1 MHRWSRAPAPVE
13 GVGTCS
19 IRLATRGDAD
29 AINTIQNH
37 YVVRSTATFLTD
49 PLTLEQRLA
58 WLENRSPAH
67 PVIVAQSESTVAG
80 WGSLE
85 VFRSRPAYRH
95 TAEFSIYV
103 HHERHRQG
111 IGRALLADLIAR
123 ARALGHHT
131 LVGGC
136 CSESTAVIAL
146 LEASG
151 FTRVAHFREVGR
163 KFDRWLDVVFLQ
175 RLL

>member
-1 MHRWSRAPAPVE
+1 MPA
-13 GVGTCS
+13 TSACS
-19 IRLATRGDAD
+19 IRAATPDDAES
-29 AINTIQNH
+29 INDIQNH
-37 YVVRSTATFLTD
+37 YVVHSTATFITE

-58 WLENRSPAH
+58 WLDGRSQAH
-67 PVIVAQSESTVAG
+67 PVVVAQVDGSVAG

-85 VFRSRPAYRH
+85 VFRARPAYRH
-95 TAEFSIYV
+95 TAEFSLYV
-103 HHERHRQG
+103 HHDWHRRG

-136 CSESTAVIAL
+136 CSESTAVLAL
-146 LEASG
+146 LDASG
-151 FTRVAHFREVGR
+151 FSRVAHFREVGR

-175 RLL
+175 RIL

>member
-1 MHRWSRAPAPVE
+1 MS
-13 GVGTCS
+13 GCS
-19 IRLATRGDAD
+19 IRLATRAD
-29 AINTIQNH
+29 AEDINVIQNH
-37 YVVRSTATFLTD
+37 YVVHSTATFLTD

-58 WLENRSPAH
+58 WLENRSQVH
-67 PVIVAQSESTVAG
+67 PVVVAQADGSVVG

-85 VFRSRPAYRH
+85 VFRGRPAYRH

-103 HHERHRQG
+103 HHEWHRRG
-111 IGRALLADLIAR
+111 IGRAILADLLTR

-136 CSESTAVIAL
+136 CSESTAIIAL

-151 FTRVAHFREVGR
+151 FSRVAHFREVGR

>member
-1 MHRWSRAPAPVE
+1 MSAC
-13 GVGTCS
+13 T
-19 IRLATRGDAD
+19 IRLATRDDAR
-29 AINTIQNH
+29 AINDIQNH
-37 YVVRSTATFLTD
+37 YVVHSTATFLTE

-58 WLENRSPAH
+58 WFGGRSLVH
-67 PVIVAQSESTVAG
+67 PVVVAQAGGSVVG

-95 TAEFSIYV
+95 TAELSIYV
-103 HHERHRQG
+103 HHEHHRHG
-111 IGRALLADLIAR
+111 IGRSILTDLLAR
-123 ARALGHHT
+123 AHTLGHHA

-151 FTRVAHFREVGR
+151 FSRVAHFREVGR

>member
-1 MHRWSRAPAPVE
+1 MSA
-13 GVGTCS
+13 CS
-19 IRLATRGDAD
+19 IRLATRAD
-29 AINTIQNH
+29 AEDINSIQNH
-37 YVVRSTATFLTD
+37 YVVNSTATFLTD

-58 WLENRSPAH
+58 WLDGRSQAH
-67 PVIVAQSESTVAG
+67 PVTIAQADGSVVG

-95 TAEFSIYV
+95 TAELSIYV
-103 HHERHRQG
+103 HHEHHRRG
-111 IGRALLADLIAR
+111 IGRAILTDLLTR
-123 ARALGHHT
+123 ARTLGHHT

-151 FTRVAHFREVGR
+151 FSRVAHFREVGR